1 MDFAGRMHNFGCGAN
16 EKRWQLCL
24 EKTEGQRQNECL
36 RPEKAKHKRV
46 AITKLHRRHGRI

>member
-1 MDFAGRMHNFGCGAN
+1 MDFAGRMYNFGCGAN

-36 RPEKAKHKRV
+36 QSEKAERV
-46 AITKLHRRHGRI
+46 AITKLHRRLGRI